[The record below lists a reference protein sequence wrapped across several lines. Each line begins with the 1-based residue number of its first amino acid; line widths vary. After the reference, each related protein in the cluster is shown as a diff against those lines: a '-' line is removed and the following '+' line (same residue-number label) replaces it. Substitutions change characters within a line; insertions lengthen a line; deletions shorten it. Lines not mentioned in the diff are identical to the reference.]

1 LKKSS
6 KGLNKKILFLNSNNK
21 QFFLLFGLITVVC
34 LYCDFYFEN
43 TNLTSPFILSA
54 LVSSIITFL
63 SIAKLKKIKI
73 KQIIRQ
79 EGPKN
84 HLIKQGTPT
93 MGGIFFI
100 SVGIIITLI
109 YYFDV
114 QSANEIKVEVL
125 KPFIGLFIVWNLFLK
140 GPKKAKIVKSFVPV
154 GLVAGLSSIFVGAV
168 GPLIAPFFLVKSFNK
183 EHIIANKAAAQMI
196 THLSK
201 IPLFIYFFN
210 MDYTAELKILIPLI
224 LAVYVG
230 TSFGKKILY
239 FIPELLFKK
248 LFKITL
254 FIISIRLILLS

>member
-1 LKKSS
+1 MDVLTNNDIVILILSAFITSS
-6 KGLNKKILFLNSNNK
+6 ISAVLGMGGGIILLGIMAVIIPEGYKVIALHGMVQLFSNTTRTYVFRKYVKTQLIK
-21 QFFLLFGLITVVC
+21 QFFNGALI
-34 LYCDFYFEN
+34 
-43 TNLTSPFILSA
+43 
-54 LVSSIITFL
+54 
-63 SIAKLKKIKI
+63 
-73 KQIIRQ
+73 
-79 EGPKN
+79 
-84 HLIKQGTPT
+84 
-93 MGGIFFI
+93 GISF

-254 FIISIRLILLS
+254 FIIAIRLILLS

>member
-1 LKKSS
+1 MDVLTNNDIVILILSAFITSS
-6 KGLNKKILFLNSNNK
+6 ISAVLGMGGGIILLGIMAVIIPEGYKVIALHGMVQLFSNTTRTYVFRKYVKTQLIK
-21 QFFLLFGLITVVC
+21 QFFNGALI
-34 LYCDFYFEN
+34 
-43 TNLTSPFILSA
+43 
-54 LVSSIITFL
+54 
-63 SIAKLKKIKI
+63 
-73 KQIIRQ
+73 
-79 EGPKN
+79 
-84 HLIKQGTPT
+84 
-93 MGGIFFI
+93 GISF

-168 GPLIAPFFLVKSFNK
+168 GPLIAPFFLGKSFNK
-183 EHIIANKAAAQMI
+183 EHIIANKAAAQII

-224 LAVYVG
+224 LAVYIG

-239 FIPELLFKK
+239 FLPELFFKK

>member
-1 LKKSS
+1 MAVIIPEGYKVIALH
-6 KGLNKKILFLNSNNK
+6 GMVQLFSNTTRTYVFRKYVKTQLIK
-21 QFFLLFGLITVVC
+21 QFFNGALI
-34 LYCDFYFEN
+34 
-43 TNLTSPFILSA
+43 
-54 LVSSIITFL
+54 
-63 SIAKLKKIKI
+63 
-73 KQIIRQ
+73 
-79 EGPKN
+79 
-84 HLIKQGTPT
+84 
-93 MGGIFFI
+93 GISF